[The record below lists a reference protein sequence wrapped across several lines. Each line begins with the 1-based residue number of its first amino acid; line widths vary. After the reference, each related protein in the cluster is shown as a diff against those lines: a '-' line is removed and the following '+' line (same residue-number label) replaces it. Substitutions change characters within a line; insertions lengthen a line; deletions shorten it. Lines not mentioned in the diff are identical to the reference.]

1 MERFLRDNFVVR
13 TDENGEDIVVYEG
26 ENGNQRTTLLSMMVD
41 HPQLYSNVFDF
52 WRSQGLQ
59 VPQ

>member
-26 ENGNQRTTLLSMMVD
+26 ENGNQRTTLLSMMVNYP
-41 HPQLYSNVFDF
+41 HLYSNMFDF